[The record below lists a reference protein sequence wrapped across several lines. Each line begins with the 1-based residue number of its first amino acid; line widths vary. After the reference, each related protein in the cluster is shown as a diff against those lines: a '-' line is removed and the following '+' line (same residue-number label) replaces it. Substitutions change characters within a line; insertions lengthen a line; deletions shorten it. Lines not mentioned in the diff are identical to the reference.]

1 MRLNINNE
9 KLNTYSIRDWIS
21 HYLGHHSN
29 SEQSVTLVK
38 KRSSTSIFSW
48 KTSKFS
54 GGFPNLH
61 HQQDGPNAHRLT
73 WDFISNE
80 MKYFQSDVFYEFPV
94 TVYMKYP
101 EKPIAG
107 LFQCFYFDRNE
118 ISSADK
124 YYVNTN
130 PKWSHPNETS
140 AHASVS

>member
-1 MRLNINNE
+1 MSNETSYRKKLLETKYIKIIPINTGCLYEILFWAN
-9 KLNTYSIRDWIS
+9 
-21 HYLGHHSN
+21 
-29 SEQSVTLVK
+29 
-38 KRSSTSIFSW
+38 
-48 KTSKFS
+48 
-54 GGFPNLH
+54 
-61 HQQDGPNAHRLT
+61 
-73 WDFISNE
+73 FISNE